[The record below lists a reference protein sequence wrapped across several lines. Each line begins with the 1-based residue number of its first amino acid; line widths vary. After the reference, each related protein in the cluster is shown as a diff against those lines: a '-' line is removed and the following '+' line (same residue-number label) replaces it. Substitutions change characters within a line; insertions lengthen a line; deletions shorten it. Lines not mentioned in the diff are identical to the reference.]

1 MIHQPGIG
9 NSPLSVRPEQVTAL
23 AIGMIGSPKF
33 MIPLATPEG
42 LEPPTLGSEDQCSIQ
57 LSYGAALIGNDTAT
71 IEAMSRLGWR
81 GLEPRRR
88 VL

>member
-1 MIHQPGIG
+1 
-9 NSPLSVRPEQVTAL
+9 
-23 AIGMIGSPKF
+23 
-33 MIPLATPEG
+33 
-42 LEPPTLGSEDQCSIQ
+42 